1 MNTYLCVYIQ
11 IIFIKD
17 FNEICHHRN
26 WKICISSLVF
36 IFIWMFGAEFGE
48 YEGDPHHEEDDE
60 DAGYVDEDGLRVV
73 FTVLLVGPDGFLEV
87 AQEGGR
93 GSQDQDGR
101 AKVLVE
107 RKQQGPDVSGEL
119 GEQEG
124 EEAKQPLTSK
134 QRGGQYPH
142 PAMQSVH
149 VGLGGRLVLLVPG
162 KVVAVE
168 GRLQA
173 DHHQYEGRHHCQR
186 VTDFKFQF
194 VTVVLCWYDSID
206 QGT

>member
-1 MNTYLCVYIQ
+1 
-11 IIFIKD
+11 
-17 FNEICHHRN
+17 
-26 WKICISSLVF
+26 
-36 IFIWMFGAEFGE
+36 MFSAEFGE

-119 GEQEG
+119 GEEECQESKG
-124 EEAKQPLTSK
+124 PLRK
-134 QRGGQYPH
+134 K
-142 PAMQSVH
+142 
-149 VGLGGRLVLLVPG
+149 VLLAG
-162 KVVAVE
+162 NIW
-168 GRLQA
+168 
-173 DHHQYEGRHHCQR
+173 
-186 VTDFKFQF
+186 
-194 VTVVLCWYDSID
+194 WYL
-206 QGT
+206 